1 MNKPVTMLQEKTED
15 NRTFQFTKTNKEL
28 DALIYHVTHNL
39 RAPLA
44 SILGLTNLGLLHKSG
59 TAEDLETYFSLIRQ
73 SVLKMDSKLAE
84 LLHYSQNALSEI
96 HIEAVDFSKI
106 LYDAFDAMKYREGHE
121 NIEFQASVNDDQ
133 PFYSDVFRITAIVE
147 NLISNAIKYSD
158 TKKEKSFIHVKVKI
172 IPEQALITF
181 HDNGIG
187 IAEDQLDKV
196 FNMFYR
202 ATETSSGSGL
212 GLYLVGE
219 MMDKL
224 KGNIEIASA
233 FGKETHITLT
243 IPNNPPPVDILLK
256 NHYN

>member
-1 MNKPVTMLQEKTED
+1 MQHEKTED
-15 NRTFQFTKTNKEL
+15 RTFRFTKANKEL
-28 DALIYHVTHNL
+28 DAFIYHLTHDL

-44 SILGLTNLGLLHKSG
+44 SILGLTNLALSNKAG
-59 TAEDLETYFSLIRQ
+59 TPEDRDTYFSMIRH
-73 SVLKMDSKLAE
+73 SVLKMDNKLAE

-96 HIEAVDFSKI
+96 NIQAVDLSKI
-106 LYDAFDAMKYREGHE
+106 LNEAFEAMKYREGHE
-121 NIEFQASVNDDQ
+121 NLEFHAYVNDDQ
-133 PFYSDVFRITAIVE
+133 PFYSDVFRISTIVD

-158 TKKEKSFIHVKVKI
+158 LNKPKSFIHVKVKI

-224 KGNIEIASA
+224 KGNIEIASV
-233 FGKETHITLT
+233 FGQETHITLT
-243 IPNNPPPVDILLK
+243 IPNNPPPMDAMLK
-256 NHYN
+256 NNYN

>member
-1 MNKPVTMLQEKTED
+1 MQQEKTED
-15 NRTFQFTKTNKEL
+15 RTFRFTKANKEL
-28 DALIYHVTHNL
+28 DAFIYHVSHNL

-44 SILGLTNLGLLHKSG
+44 SILGLTDLALLHKEG
-59 TAEDLETYFSLIRQ
+59 IAEDRETYFSMIRH
-73 SVLKMDSKLAE
+73 SVLKMDNKLAE

-96 HIEAVDFSKI
+96 HIEHVDLSKI
-106 LYDAFDAMKYREGHE
+106 LNEAFEAMKYRMGHE
-121 NIEFQASVNDDQ
+121 HLEFHASVNDDQ
-133 PFYSDVFRITAIVE
+133 PFYSDTFRISAIVE

-158 TKKEKSFIHVKVKI
+158 SKKIKSFIHVKAKV
-172 IPEQALITF
+172 IPEQTLITF

-224 KGNIEIASA
+224 KGNIEITSA
-233 FGKETHITLT
+233 FGQETHITLT
-243 IPNNPPPVDILLK
+243 IPNNPPPMDAILK
-256 NHYN
+256 NNYN